1 MTPSSR
7 APRKPRASRAL
18 ASRSGHG
25 AQGLRA
31 GDHPGSPEAVGDH
44 AEAMGP
50 EGLLDRHGDLAAV
63 RQRRED
69 PLRLG
74 GLLDRRHHVEALGR
88 VVVLCR
94 RVAAE
99 EALASEIDPRVDDL
113 VARFRRGLLRARRF
127 AVGHREHD
135 LAAEGPGVEVER
147 LTAVA
152 VEMQMGA
159 GLHGLRS
166 GECEESGALRVS
178 GRRQCLAPTRSR
190 CCASCARSSG
200 VRFAPKSSA
209 SNTRRISISS
219 LPFWNGERRIHSM
232 ASSMDFT
239 CHSQKPAISSLV
251 SVKGPSITRLLPPPN
266 LTRPPLAL
274 ECSPSPAS
282 ITPAFTSSSL
292 NLPISLRI
300 SRLGS
305 TPASESLFALTI
317 TMTRMTG
324 SFFGYAYGSTTS
336 EPRGNRH
343 GRPARFSCGRQ
354 VIESPVN

>member
-1 MTPSSR
+1 E
-7 APRKPRASRAL
+7 
-18 ASRSGHG
+18 GHG
-25 AQGLRA
+25 DGAALGERLEDA
-31 GDHPGSPEAVGDH
+31 LGVGR
-44 AEAMGP
+44 
-50 EGLLDRHGDLAAV
+50 LL
-63 RQRRED
+63 E
-69 PLRLG
+69 
-74 GLLDRRHHVEALGR
+74 RRHHREAL
-88 VVVLCR
+88 R
-94 RVAAE
+94 RLVAVRRRIAAE
-99 EALASEIDPRVDDL
+99 QILAAEVDACVDDL
-113 VARFRRGLLRARRF
+113 PAHFGRRVLGSRGF

-135 LAAEGPGVEVER
+135 SAAESLGVEVES
-147 LTAVA
+147 LAAVA
-152 VEMQMGA
+152 LEVDVGS
-159 GLHGLRS
+159 GLHEVTPCCMDVRGVFRAQFLR
-166 GECEESGALRVS
+166 AAR
-178 GRRQCLAPTRSR
+178 RSR
-190 CCASCARSSG
+190 WLSSCALSSG
-200 VRFAPKSSA
+200 DRLAPKSSA
-209 SNTRRISISS
+209 SNTRRISMSS
-219 LPFWNGERRIHSM
+219 LLVWNGERRIHSM

-266 LTRPPLAL
+266 LTRTPLAL

-343 GRPARFSCGRQ
+343 GRPARWSCRRQ